1 MDEVPVVVPIFNC
14 EFKGQDLHSKLS
26 EYKPAEQTQCVGD
39 VEPGGAVEKAWHLL
53 QVI

>member
-14 EFKGQDLHSKLS
+14 EFNGHDLHSELS
-26 EYKPAEQTQCVGD
+26 EYKPVLHVQSVGE
-39 VEPGGAVEKAWHLL
+39 VEPGSEVANGGHLL